1 MDFLSTTEFR
11 SKLFP
16 EVKLTIRTITVGRR
30 MEFLRTQR
38 EVGDD
43 LGWRA
48 IQALWN
54 SLIKD
59 FDGLTIDGVKPSID
73 DLFLEG
79 PESLVDEISTELNRL
94 LTPLGATD
102 GADEAII
109 ASARQQIAEA
119 EARIAARKNSGPQ
132 SSMSIQDQDIRTA
145 ANAGAIPTTPAGS
158 APSETA

>member
-16 EVKLTIRTITVGRR
+16 EVKLTIRTVTVGRR

-43 LGWRA
+43 LGRA

-132 SSMSIQDQDIRTA
+132 SSMSIPDPDTRTA

>member
-16 EVKLTIRTITVGRR
+16 EVKLTIRTVTVGRR
-30 MEFLRTQR
+30 MDFIRTQR

-43 LGWRA
+43 LGRSV
-48 IQALWN
+48 QALWN

-59 FDGLTIDGVKPSID
+59 FDGLTIDGVKPSVD
-73 DLFLEG
+73 DLFLDG
-79 PESLVDEISTELNRL
+79 PESLVDEISSELNRL

-132 SSMSIQDQDIRTA
+132 SSTLIPDPDIRTA

-158 APSETA
+158 AETGTA